1 MEKSK
6 EFIQNVQ
13 KNLVCNV
20 KLILIELSK
29 VEFFWH
35 FSKANDRNDTAI
47 SLSPLP
53 PHFESPLFALVS
65 NDFETDLF
73 LSCHLLCLMTLCILY

>member
-6 EFIQNVQ
+6 EFIENDQ
-13 KNLVCNV
+13 KNLMCNV

-29 VEFFWH
+29 VEIRK
-35 FSKANDRNDTAI
+35 SNERNDSAI

-53 PHFESPLFALVS
+53 PHFESPLFAFVS
-65 NDFETDLF
+65 NDSETYLF
-73 LSCHLLCLMTLCILY
+73 LSLDRMMI

>member
-6 EFIQNVQ
+6 EFIENDQ
-13 KNLVCNV
+13 KNLVSNV

-29 VEFFWH
+29 VEIFWH
-35 FSKANDRNDTAI
+35 FRKSNERNDSAI

-53 PHFESPLFALVS
+53 PHFESPLFAFVS
-65 NDFETDLF
+65 NDSETYLF
-73 LSCHLLCLMTLCILY
+73 LSLDRMMI

>member
-6 EFIQNVQ
+6 EFIQNDQ
-13 KNLVCNV
+13 KNIVRSV

-35 FSKANDRNDTAI
+35 FSKSNERNDLAI

-53 PHFESPLFALVS
+53 PHFESPLFAFVS
-65 NDFETDLF
+65 NDSETDLF